1 LHKQPLLVPGVE
13 SANELYATTNHVCAL
28 KGGGKL
34 SCWGQW
40 SSDGGSGV
48 TAHYAPLEIAAPLPA
63 LQLNLDAITPVANRR
78 VEEHSICARFAAGWR
93 CLTNHGWTTREAV
106 KSPLLSLGG
115 RPRRFAPDLQCGI
128 TAGDQLICAGDPNTA
143 GERKILT
150 RVLRLAPN
158 ERFREVTSVLRV
170 MSTTGETQSRT
181 EHVCALTVSQ
191 HVKCFRL
198 ERGASALV
206 NSHSLDELANVVQVK
221 AASGEAALA
230 CALTEAG
237 EVWCWGDA
245 RYGQLGN
252 KITNDFFEPV
262 RINELPPIAEI
273 AVGGSFACARSLQ
286 GQVYCWGSNRGGAVP
301 DGQAGENRDPIT
313 VAWPL

>member
-1 LHKQPLLVPGVE
+1 
-13 SANELYATTNHVCAL
+13 
-28 KGGGKL
+28 
-34 SCWGQW
+34 
-40 SSDGGSGV
+40 
-48 TAHYAPLEIAAPLPA
+48 
-63 LQLNLDAITPVANRR
+63 
-78 VEEHSICARFAAGWR
+78 
-93 CLTNHGWTTREAV
+93 
-106 KSPLLSLGG
+106 
-115 RPRRFAPDLQCGI
+115 
-128 TAGDQLICAGDPNTA
+128 
-143 GERKILT
+143 
-150 RVLRLAPN
+150 
-158 ERFREVTSVLRV
+158 
-170 MSTTGETQSRT
+170 
-181 EHVCALTVSQ
+181 
-191 HVKCFRL
+191 
-198 ERGASALV
+198 V